1 MLVGDGGRMID
12 YEKLKQEI
20 DKCIHKVNLDLQL
33 CSLHAMKNRMD
44 LSHEYLVDAK
54 NDIQQL
60 EEFFP

>member
-1 MLVGDGGRMID
+1 MID

-44 LSHEYLVDAK
+44 LSHQYLVDAK
-54 NDIQQL
+54 HDIQAL
-60 EEFFP
+60 EEFYP